1 MILTRK
7 YFSDKKKDN
16 KNSKAKSIAAGSI
29 AGGLA
34 SAGTLYALGEDEIKD
49 LIKNHKRNNKIIKKM
64 KGDVNEIYKNQINKI
79 KFVSGQ
85 FKDRAQGDLL
95 FRNGNAAEYAG
106 KIKTI
111 KNAENRAK
119 KTARS
124 IRKESLKQINQ
135 VNKGYQKDINKKFLK
150 KLGWKKGAATAV
162 IGTGVGLGVGQL
174 VKHIGKKNNKE

>member
-7 YFSDKKKDN
+7 YFSDKKKEDN

-34 SAGTLYALGEDEIKD
+34 SAGTLYALGKDEIKD
-49 LIKNHKRNNKIIKKM
+49 LIKNHKRNNKTIKKM
-64 KGDVNEIYKNQINKI
+64 KGDVNEIYKNQMNKI
-79 KFVSGQ
+79 KFVSGRL
-85 FKDRAQGDLL
+85 KDMAQGDLL
-95 FRNGNAAEYAG
+95 FRNGNVAEYAG

-111 KNAENRAK
+111 KNVENQAK

-124 IRKESLKQINQ
+124 IRKDSLKQINQ
-135 VNKGYQKDINKKFLK
+135 VNRGYQKDINKKFLK

-174 VKHIGKKNNKE
+174 VKHLNKKND